1 MIVDAHSHVVMPEA
15 PGRFMAGLVASRA
28 NPIEDPKLPSD
39 EILRPVTERHIQNM
53 DKVGTDVQ
61 FISPRPCA
69 QLRSLNPSKVTQT
82 WTRYVNDLIH
92 RQCQLFPERLRG
104 GAGLPPHRDSS
115 PTSCPAEPQRPPKE
129 RRVGGG
135 P

>member
-15 PGRFMAGLVASRA
+15 PGRFMAGLLASRP

-39 EILRPVTERHIQNM
+39 ESLRPVTERHIQNM

-61 FISPRPCA
+61 FISPRPYA
-69 QLRSLNPSKVTQT
+69 QLHSLNPSKVTQT

-92 RQCQLFPERLRG
+92 RQCQLFPERLGRG
-104 GAGLPPHRDSS
+104 GGRAQHRGSR
-115 PTSCPAEPQRPPKE
+115 PQ
-129 RRVGGG
+129 GG

>member
-1 MIVDAHSHVVMPEA
+1 MTAAAHRPVVRPGGA
-15 PGRFMAGLVASRA
+15 GRFRAGLGGSPA

-61 FISPRPCA
+61 FISPRPYA
-69 QLRSLNPSKVTQT
+69 QLHSLNPSKVTQT

-92 RQCQLFPERLRG
+92 RQCQLFPHPLRG
-104 GAGLPPHRDSS
+104 VAGPPQH
-115 PTSCPAEPQRPPKE
+115 PQSN
-129 RRVGGG
+129 
-135 P
+135 